1 MAKQQEKAG
10 VQSCFVAIV
19 TAGADAEHLGEATG
33 EVFGVVEADL
43 IGNLGDV
50 AVAGLR

>member
-1 MAKQQEKAG
+1 MNI
-10 VQSCFVAIV
+10 FVYSTKRKLSRA
-19 TAGADAEHLGEATG
+19 AGADAKHLREAAGEIL
-33 EVFGVVEADL
+33 GVVEADL